1 MKILGL
7 RDKIFK
13 RLDKGEIS
21 LDKQRAEA
29 KKMAKELPFKEKIKH
44 FWEYYKTQ
52 TLLGLFAFV
61 VLAITAVQCAQQIDY
76 DLEISIYTSKGLL
89 QEKVGF
95 LEQAIKE
102 QSYDINDN
110 GVVDI
115 GVFQN
120 FADISNPDIYDEKVE
135 AVLSKLQAELS
146 SNRWP
151 AYIVDEY
158 YKEMILK
165 AFPDGIKKSVEISQI
180 PEIKEELKLGD
191 DEELYFVVLPEYEG
205 KEDDEELEKK
215 YGLAEKVVEYF
226 ENFLKK

>member
-1 MKILGL
+1 M
-7 RDKIFK
+7 
-13 RLDKGEIS
+13 
-21 LDKQRAEA
+21 DKQRAEA
-29 KKMAKELPFKEKIKH
+29 IKMAKELSFRERVKH

-52 TLLGLFAFV
+52 TLLGIFVFV

-76 DLEISIYTSKGLL
+76 DLEISLYTSKGLL
-89 QEKVGF
+89 QEKADF
-95 LEQAIKE
+95 LEQTIKE
-102 QSYDINDN
+102 QGYDINDN

-215 YGLAEKVVEYF
+215 YGLAEKVAEYF